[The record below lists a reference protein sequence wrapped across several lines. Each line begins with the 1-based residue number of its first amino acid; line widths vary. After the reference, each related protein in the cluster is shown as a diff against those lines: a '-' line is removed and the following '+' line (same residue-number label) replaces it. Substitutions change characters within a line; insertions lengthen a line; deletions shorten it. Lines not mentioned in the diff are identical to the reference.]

1 MGNACSEKA
10 PQGLAQATTTAKT
23 HRGTQK
29 TQLVG
34 SSSNPIYW
42 QNESQ
47 VNNDCL
53 LGDWTT
59 GEEEFG
65 NQGLTKS
72 KLHKLLPQN

>member
-1 MGNACSEKA
+1 MGERLFQEGPLGSCS
-10 PQGLAQATTTAKT
+10 ATTTAKT

-47 VNNDCL
+47 GIMTVSFWRL
-53 LGDWTT
+53 THI
-59 GEEEFG
+59 EEEFW
-65 NQGLTKS
+65 N
-72 KLHKLLPQN
+72 